1 MRLDAATG
9 TVHEPAVR
17 ANATLTLALPKI
29 GLRADAARE
38 PVGELYVVDIGVPLG
53 LYSRPTLDIEVGPL
67 FAKEEIVRLW

>member
-1 MRLDAATG
+1 MDAATG

-29 GLRADAARE
+29 GLEAAAARE
-38 PVGELYVVDIGVPLG
+38 RVGGLYVAYIGVPPG
-53 LYSRPTLDIEVGPL
+53 LYSRPPLDIEVGPI

>member
-1 MRLDAATG
+1 MDAATG

-29 GLRADAARE
+29 GLGAAARE
-38 PVGELYVVDIGVPLG
+38 RVGGLYVAYIGVPPG
-53 LYSRPTLDIEVGPL
+53 LCSRPPLDIEVGPI